1 MKNILGAAAIILTGT
16 SAVGQENKELKM
28 LEIPLGCA
36 AIMGDEN
43 TIVTC
48 TKTEGLPDM
57 DFVEIG
63 EAISILRGDTADA
76 MIAIIR
82 QEFEIPSGVIINES
96 IDLDGDGVN
105 EKFISNSLQGNL
117 VEGQV
122 SYGKLDEVIDC
133 VISHG
138 LGTCNEGKTLAVPY
152 SPVVSRLTDSIT
164 LDLYKERE
172 IEGDPDEIINNTSTY
187 TTQYDLS
194 TAL

>member
-1 MKNILGAAAIILTGT
+1 MKNILWAAAIILTWT
-16 SAVGQENKELKM
+16 SAVWQENKELKM

-36 AIMGDEN
+36 AIMWDEN

-48 TKTEGLPDM
+48 TKTEWLPDM
-57 DFVEIG
+57 DFVEIW

-82 QEFEIPSGVIINES
+82 QEFEIPSWVIINES
-96 IDLDGDGVN
+96 IDLDWDGVN
-105 EKFISNSLQGNL
+105 EKFISNSLQWNL
-117 VEGQV
+117 VEWQV
-122 SYGKLDEVIDC
+122 SYWKLDEVIDC
-133 VISHG
+133 VISHW
-138 LGTCNEGKTLAVPY
+138 LGTCNEWKTLAVPY

-172 IEGDPDEIINNTSTY
+172 IEWDPDEIINNTSTY